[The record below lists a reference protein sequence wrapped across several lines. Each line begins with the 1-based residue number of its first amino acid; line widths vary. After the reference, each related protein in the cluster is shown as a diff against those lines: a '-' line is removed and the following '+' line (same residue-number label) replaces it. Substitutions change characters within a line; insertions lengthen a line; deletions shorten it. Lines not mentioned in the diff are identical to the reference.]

1 MIKELYYNGSGAVA
15 AVLVVVASRPIT
27 RGGGRGVGGAATK
40 TLSRPIRFSNVVS
53 VLFRDQKYDE
63 YQGKN
68 SRSSQG
74 FKYQRVIGAALL
86 GAALVSSHKVKLSTT
101 GKESSGGS
109 ADSPVEAGARR
120 PDLPTFR
127 ADEVSQHDNKK
138 SFWVIYKNGVYDVTK
153 FLVSH
158 PGGEQIL
165 NAGGLSI
172 EPFWNVYG
180 MHHTKQ
186 VYEVLESYRIGNLHE
201 DDIVDH
207 SNDELWAKEP
217 YRRKELIV
225 KTAKPFNAEVPPKI
239 QVDHFDTPNDLFFVR
254 QHMAVPELDPLTH
267 RVTITVRGAGGKEGG
282 EARSFSMEDLD
293 KFPQVTVRAALMCAG
308 NRRSEMNKVK
318 PVKGIEWGGGAISN
332 SVWGG
337 VYLRDVLI
345 HCGVSEQDLEGK
357 HVVCARVLIH
367 CGVSE
372 KDMEGKHVVFNGADL
387 DATGHHFSTSMPLHM
402 VMDPRAKVLLARTMN
417 GQPLPRDH
425 GCPLRVLVPGAP
437 AVRSVKWLES
447 ITVSTEESKG
457 HWHTSDYRS
466 LNPSVTW
473 ETVDFASAPPLYSL
487 PVTSYICDVKR
498 EKDELVIRGYAYSG
512 GGARIVRVDISTD
525 RGASW
530 RPCACAAA
538 DPAPPAQHYAW
549 LLWTARVPA
558 GSCSEYNRPRPASV
572 RSGSTPRRPL
582 WLLWTARVPA
592 CGSEVEL
599 WVKATDSNFNT
610 QPETFDNIWNIRGVL
625 SNAYHRV
632 KVQL

>member
-1 MIKELYYNGSGAVA
+1 MKY
-15 AVLVVVASRPIT
+15 LVI
-27 RGGGRGVGGAATK
+27 
-40 TLSRPIRFSNVVS
+40 I
-53 VLFRDQKYDE
+53 
-63 YQGKN
+63 
-68 SRSSQG
+68 
-74 FKYQRVIGAALL
+74 
-86 GAALVSSHKVKLSTT
+86 KLSTT

-109 ADSPVEAGARR
+109 ADSPAEAGARR

-158 PGGEQIL
+158 PGGEQIM

-267 RVTITVRGAGGKEGG
+267 RVTVTVRGEGGKAGG

-332 SVWGG
+332 AVWGG

-345 HCGVSEQDLEGK
+345 HCGVSERD
-357 HVVCARVLIH
+357 V
-367 CGVSE
+367 
-372 KDMEGKHVVFNGADL
+372 EGKHVVFNGADL

-417 GQPLPRDH
+417 GEPLPRDH

-498 EKDELVIRGYAYSG
+498 EKDELVVRGYAYSG

-558 GSCSEYNRPRPASV
+558 GSCSE
-572 RSGSTPRRPL
+572 
-582 WLLWTARVPA
+582 
-592 CGSEVEL
+592 VEL